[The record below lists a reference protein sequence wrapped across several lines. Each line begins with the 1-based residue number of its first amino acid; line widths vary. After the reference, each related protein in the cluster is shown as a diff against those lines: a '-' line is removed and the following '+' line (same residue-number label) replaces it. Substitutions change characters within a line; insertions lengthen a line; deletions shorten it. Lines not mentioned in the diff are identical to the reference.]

1 VQMSEAETEEISSEE
16 EEETEDEDGSFEP
29 EDNTSAS
36 SGSDSEAGKSEDLED
51 ARREALVLKKKT
63 MALKKKMDKKR
74 KHDATPSTTA
84 AVKKMKKSAAA
95 PATAVEKEKEKEIPQ
110 AAIEGV
116 EGGEKQ
122 FDGKIE
128 DKNDKKNKKE
138 APRFN
143 DKNCD
148 YDLFSNAPGNVIAKK
163 IKLSNTL
170 MMQCRMIDGMEG
182 KAGSNSFEYAAL
194 VFQRKIKDEKAFEFN
209 LPLNLAP
216 NIIEALKLM
225 IQDNPKFFSK
235 PASKN

>member
-1 VQMSEAETEEISSEE
+1 MQMSETEEISSE

-29 EDNTSAS
+29 EDNTGAS
-36 SGSDSEAGKSEDLED
+36 SGSDSEAGQSEDLED
-51 ARREALVLKKKT
+51 ARREAAVLKKKT
-63 MALKKKMDKKR
+63 AALNKKMEKKR
-74 KHDATPSTTA
+74 KHNATPSTTSK
-84 AVKKMKKSAAA
+84 AVKKQKKSVAA
-95 PATAVEKEKEKEIPQ
+95 PVTAVEKDKEKEIPQ
-110 AAIEGV
+110 AAVEGV

-138 APRFN
+138 PPRFN

-235 PASKN
+235 PSKN